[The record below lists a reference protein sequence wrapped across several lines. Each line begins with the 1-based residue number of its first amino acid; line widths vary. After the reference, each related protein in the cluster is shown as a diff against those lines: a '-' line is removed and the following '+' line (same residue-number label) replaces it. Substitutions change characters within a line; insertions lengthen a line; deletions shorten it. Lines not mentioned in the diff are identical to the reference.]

1 MSAWRRTTPNAVAA
15 RRGRIA
21 VVLRAAVV
29 AAVFYALAGSVI
41 DVWVL
46 GAVDGVEL
54 GYACGKPYVPF
65 CFEPHYRGSPISRFG
80 YRWAGLPPWFSTN
93 SLGYLAPEIERAPA
107 PGVRRVVAFG
117 GSTTVQP
124 YATPYT
130 RFLAERL
137 SRSTPWAVEVL
148 NLGTPHYS
156 LTEIVAQL
164 ENEFVERHLDVAL
177 ISEQW
182 NFRDVEALAGDFR
195 GARRDSWGGRLL
207 GRLPLYGT
215 LTQILMTARGL
226 AAGLAEKPS
235 EEDRAAL
242 LSRYEERLETIV
254 RWCRTHGVI
263 PVLGIHP
270 DRYCGAASATPQ
282 RLFDLSDGHV
292 LVPDLPHRVAL
303 KRAFAASIR
312 TIAARERVVLVD
324 WEQELCARYAATEL
338 DAFFEADGLHLTG
351 LGAWRLAELADE
363 PLRDAIVTR
372 AAPAR

>member
-1 MSAWRRTTPNAVAA
+1 MVAA
-15 RRGRIA
+15 LIYA
-21 VVLRAAVV
+21 V
-29 AAVFYALAGSVI
+29 AGSVI
-41 DVWVL
+41 DGLVL
-46 GAVDGVEL
+46 GIVDGVEL
-54 GYACGKPYVPF
+54 GYACAKPYVPF
-65 CFEPHYRGSPISRFG
+65 CFEPNYRGSPISRLG
-80 YRWAGLPPWFSTN
+80 YRWAGLAPWFSTN
-93 SLGYLAPEIERAPA
+93 SLGYLAAEIEPHPA
-107 PGVRRVVAFG
+107 PGARRVVAFG

-137 SRSTPWAVEVL
+137 SRSTPFAVEVL
-148 NLGTPHYS
+148 NVGTPHYS

-164 ENEFVERHLDVAL
+164 ENEFVERQLDVAL
-177 ISEQW
+177 VSEQW

-195 GARRDSWGGRLL
+195 GARRDSWSARLL

-235 EEDRAAL
+235 EADRETL
-242 LSRYEERLETIV
+242 LSRYEERLEAIV
-254 RWCRTHGVI
+254 HWCKSHGVV

-270 DRYCGAASATPQ
+270 DRYCGSATATPQ
-282 RLFDLSDGHV
+282 KLFDLPDGHV

-312 TIAARERVVLVD
+312 AIAAREGVVLID
-324 WEQELCARYAATEL
+324 WEQEFCARFSAAEL
-338 DAFFEADGLHLTG
+338 DALFEADGLHLSV

-363 PLRDAIVTR
+363 PLRDAIVTP
-372 AAPAR
+372 AAPSR